1 MRDVVEVTIWV
12 LGIVGGILVI
22 VDMVLLTLEK
32 RRRRC
37 RRGTDIGE

>member
-32 RRRRC
+32 RRRRR